1 MTRTLKLTQTGLA
14 IVALLGLFVVVGCS
28 SKTEKNET
36 PKQPQQQAPVDK
48 TAQIQNSND
57 PLATVQQKM
66 VGLWY
71 GRAAMA
77 EEQAR
82 QAIESQTDNA
92 VRNRMLA
99 GAQLF
104 LSTEMAL
111 QLSADGTMEQQVE
124 VVIEGKPQQM
134 SGTGT
139 WRVLEQHDNNV
150 VAVELVENAAD
161 GTSTTTKRLFQLD
174 ANAQSLLMPA
184 PVVDELTEFNPV
196 LVFNRVPDLPDSHTA
211 ESPTNQAMQR

>member
-1 MTRTLKLTQTGLA
+1 MTRTLKLTQPGLA
-14 IVALLGLFVVVGCS
+14 IVALLGIFVVVGCS
-28 SKTEKNET
+28 SKTEKKET
-36 PKQPQQQAPVDK
+36 LKQPQKQAPVDK

-57 PLATVQQKM
+57 PLAAARQKLI
-66 VGLWY
+66 GLWY
-71 GRAAMA
+71 GRAAMT

-82 QAIESQTDNA
+82 QAIESQTDHTI
-92 VRNRMLA
+92 RNRMLA

-124 VVIEGKPQQM
+124 VIIEGKPQQM
-134 SGTGT
+134 AGTGT
-139 WRVLEQHDNNV
+139 WQILEQHDNNV

-184 PVVDELTEFNPV
+184 PVVDELTKFNPV

-211 ESPTNQAMQR
+211 ESPTTQPMQR

>member
-1 MTRTLKLTQTGLA
+1 MTRTLKLTQPGLA
-14 IVALLGLFVVVGCS
+14 IVALLGIFVVVGCS
-28 SKTEKNET
+28 SKTEKKET
-36 PKQPQQQAPVDK
+36 LKQPQKQAPVDK

-57 PLATVQQKM
+57 PLAAARQKLI
-66 VGLWY
+66 GLWY
-71 GRAAMA
+71 GRAAMT

-82 QAIESQTDNA
+82 QAIESQTDHTI
-92 VRNRMLA
+92 RNRMLA

-124 VVIEGKPQQM
+124 VIIEGKPQQM
-134 SGTGT
+134 AGTGT
-139 WRVLEQHDNNV
+139 WQILEQHDNNV

-184 PVVDELTEFNPV
+184 PVVDELTKFNPV
-196 LVFNRVPDLPDSHTA
+196 LVFNRVPDLPDLSLIHI
-211 ESPTNQAMQR
+211 

>member
-1 MTRTLKLTQTGLA
+1 MTRTPKLTQTGLA
-14 IVALLGLFVVVGCS
+14 VIALFGLFVLVGCS
-28 SKTEKNET
+28 SKTEKKET
-36 PKQPQQQAPVDK
+36 PKQPQQQVPVDK
-48 TAQIQNSND
+48 TAQTENSND
-57 PLATVQQKM
+57 PLAAVQQKL

-82 QAIESQTDNA
+82 QAIESQTDNN

-111 QLSADGTMEQQVE
+111 QLSADGAMEQQVE
-124 VVIEGKPQQM
+124 VIIEGKPQQM

-150 VAVELVENAAD
+150 VAVELVENAPD

-174 ANAQSLLMPA
+174 ANAQNLLMPA
-184 PVVDELTEFNPV
+184 PVVDELTKFNPV

-211 ESPTNQAMQR
+211 ESPTTQPVQR

>member
-1 MTRTLKLTQTGLA
+1 MTRTLKLTQPGLA
-14 IVALLGLFVVVGCS
+14 IVALLGIFVVVGCS
-28 SKTEKNET
+28 SKTEKKET
-36 PKQPQQQAPVDK
+36 LKQPQKQAPVDK

-57 PLATVQQKM
+57 PLAAARQKLI
-66 VGLWY
+66 GLWY
-71 GRAAMA
+71 GRAAMT

-82 QAIESQTDNA
+82 QAIESQTDHTI
-92 VRNRMLA
+92 RNRMLA

-124 VVIEGKPQQM
+124 VIIEGKPQQM
-134 SGTGT
+134 AGTGT
-139 WRVLEQHDNNV
+139 WQILEQHDNNV

-184 PVVDELTEFNPV
+184 PVVDELTKFNPV
-196 LVFNRVPDLPDSHTA
+196 LVYNRVPDLPDSHTA
-211 ESPTNQAMQR
+211 ESPTTQPMQR